1 MMDKVINVLES
12 AEKTTN
18 SSHSRGAVHFRR
30 DLWHEVLFFTSG
42 QLVADCI
49 PEYVP
54 FADKNGLWTRAWPGP
69 DRVLIE
75 QDWKPHMNGN
85 VGLQPAL
92 AKLVNDLTLV
102 EQKN

>member
-1 MMDKVINVLES
+1 MNEVINVLES

-18 SSHSRGAVHFRR
+18 SSHSRGVVHFRR

-49 PEYVP
+49 PEYAP
-54 FADKNGLWTRAWPGP
+54 YADKNSLWTRAWPGP
-69 DRVLIE
+69 DRALIE

-92 AKLVNDLTLV
+92 AKLVNDLALA